1 MHCWFLTACFFE
13 VIGVAWILKN
23 MFSDCEVWKGELQER
38 IWLSWVCVQSTEQ
51 GLKVDV
57 ETGEGFEPMLRIG
70 RNMFRQMKRGRGW
83 ENQRYPR
90 NNLLIAGWVL
100 LKCGRKLRRQSLTNR
115 YWLLSSY
122 LFSLSLSLSS
132 SASLIYAPQELGFHS
147 IPRSYYRF
155 CHPIFLLVLQSWS
168 SPALRYY
175 FIYHSHGIIGRRSS
189 VF

>member
-100 LKCGRKLRRQSLTNR
+100 LKCGRKLRRQSLTTRRRTGIDYCRRIYSR
-115 YWLLSSY
+115 YRC
-122 LFSLSLSLSS
+122 LFRHQ
-132 SASLIYAPQELGFHS
+132 P
-147 IPRSYYRF
+147 P
-155 CHPIFLLVLQSWS
+155 WS
-168 SPALRYY
+168 M
-175 FIYHSHGIIGRRSS
+175 HRRSWASILSPEVIIAS
-189 VF
+189 VTQSSFWCFKVDRPQLCDTILYTTRMVS